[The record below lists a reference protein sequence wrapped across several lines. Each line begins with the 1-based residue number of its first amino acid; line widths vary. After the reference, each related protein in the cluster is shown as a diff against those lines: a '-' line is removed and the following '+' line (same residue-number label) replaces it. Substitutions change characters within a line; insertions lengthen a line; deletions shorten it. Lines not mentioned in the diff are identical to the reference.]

1 MTWSNQFREV
11 IPFKFFYLVCRDA
24 VDAAERL
31 LAFLAVTSLFIG
43 GTGFFKTYMASVL
56 LGIKPSTT
64 ICLAVFLVSFSVYTL
79 DKLVDLD
86 RDVSN
91 MPARKQVLYSRRRI
105 FLILALS
112 AYFGA
117 AIIMAYVRP
126 AALPLVFV
134 PVIANAFYGM
144 RLLPWLPR
152 LKDIPV
158 MKNIVVGSAWAV
170 VTVLIPVIHSGHTA
184 TYLLVLYFIFIKT
197 FIDTV
202 LYDIRDVAGDR
213 ISGVRTMPV
222 ILGETPTVL
231 LLLILNTTIL
241 PVSLLLPGDGREIAL
256 ALTIYGYAYIAYLRR
271 RRNPVVLDLLVE
283 GEWMMACVVLYML
296 NAA

>member
-1 MTWSNQFREV
+1 M
-11 IPFKFFYLVCRDA
+11 VCRDA

-43 GTGFFKTYMASVL
+43 GTGFFKTYMASIL
-56 LGIKPSTT
+56 LGIEPSMT
-64 ICLAVFLVSFSVYTL
+64 ICLSVFLVSFSVYTL

-91 MPARKQVLYSRRRI
+91 MPSRKKFLYSRRRI
-105 FLILALS
+105 FLALALS
-112 AYFGA
+112 AYIA
-117 AIIMAYVRP
+117 AALIMAYVRP

-170 VTVLIPVIHSGHTA
+170 VTVLIPVLYSGHSDSWIP
-184 TYLLVLYFIFIKT
+184 VLYFIFIKT

-222 ILGETPTVL
+222 ILGEKLTVL
-231 LLLILNTTIL
+231 LLLLLNTAIL

-256 ALTIYGYAYIAYLRR
+256 ALTLYGYAYIAYLRR
-271 RRNPVVLDLLVE
+271 RRNPAVLDLLVE
-283 GEWMMACVVLYML
+283 GEWMMASVVLYML

>member
-1 MTWSNQFREV
+1 M
-11 IPFKFFYLVCRDA
+11 CRDA

>member
-1 MTWSNQFREV
+1 M
-11 IPFKFFYLVCRDA
+11 
-24 VDAAERL
+24 DAAERL

-43 GTGFFKTYMASVL
+43 GTGFFKTYMASLL
-56 LGIKPSTT
+56 LGIEPSMT
-64 ICLAVFLVSFSVYTL
+64 ICFAVFLVSFSVYTL

-91 MPARKQVLYSRRRI
+91 MPARKQFLYSRRRI
-105 FLILALS
+105 FLALALS
-112 AYFGA
+112 AYLA
-117 AIIMAYVRP
+117 ATLIMAYVRP

-158 MKNIVVGSAWAV
+158 MKNVVVGSAWAV
-170 VTVLIPVIHSGHTA
+170 VTVLIPVFYSG
-184 TYLLVLYFIFIKT
+184 YSNSWIPVLYFIFIKT

-202 LYDIRDVAGDR
+202 LYDIRDLAGDR

-222 ILGETPTVL
+222 ILGEKLTVL
-231 LLLILNTTIL
+231 LLLLLNTTIL
-241 PVSLLLPGDGREIAL
+241 PVSLLLPGDGRGIAL
-256 ALTIYGYAYIAYLRR
+256 VLTLYGYAYIAYLRR
-271 RRNPVVLDLLVE
+271 RRDPVVLDMLVE

>member
-1 MTWSNQFREV
+1 M
-11 IPFKFFYLVCRDA
+11 
-24 VDAAERL
+24 DAAERL

-43 GTGFFKTYMASVL
+43 GTGFFKTYMASLL
-56 LGIKPSTT
+56 LGIEPSMT
-64 ICLAVFLVSFSVYTL
+64 ICFAVFLVSFSVYTL

-91 MPARKQVLYSRRRI
+91 MPARKQFLYSRRRI
-105 FLILALS
+105 FLALALS
-112 AYFGA
+112 AYLA
-117 AIIMAYVRP
+117 ATLIMAYVRP

-158 MKNIVVGSAWAV
+158 MKNVVVGSAWAV
-170 VTVLIPVIHSGHTA
+170 VTVLIPVFYSG
-184 TYLLVLYFIFIKT
+184 YSNSWIPVLYFIFIKT

-202 LYDIRDVAGDR
+202 LYDIRDLAGDR
-213 ISGVRTMPV
+213 LSGVRTMPV
-222 ILGETPTVL
+222 ILGEKLTVL
-231 LLLILNTTIL
+231 LLLLLNTTIL
-241 PVSLLLPGDGREIAL
+241 PVSLLLPGDGRGIAL
-256 ALTIYGYAYIAYLRR
+256 ALTLYGYAYIAYLRR
-271 RRNPVVLDLLVE
+271 RRNPVVLDMLVE
-283 GEWMMACVVLYML
+283 GEWMMAFVVLYML

>member
-1 MTWSNQFREV
+1 M
-11 IPFKFFYLVCRDA
+11 CRDA

-64 ICLAVFLVSFSVYTL
+64 ICFAVFLVSFSVYTL

-91 MPARKQVLYSRRRI
+91 MPARKQFLYSRRRI

-112 AYFGA
+112 AYLAA
-117 AIIMAYVRP
+117 AIIIAYVRP

-170 VTVLIPVIHSGHTA
+170 VTVLIPVIHSVHTA

>member
-1 MTWSNQFREV
+1 M
-11 IPFKFFYLVCRDA
+11 CRDA

-56 LGIKPSTT
+56 LGIEPSMA
-64 ICLAVFLVSFSVYTL
+64 ICFAVFLVSFSVYTL

-91 MPARKQVLYSRRRI
+91 MPARKQFLYSRRRI

-112 AYFGA
+112 AYLAA
-117 AIIMAYVRP
+117 AIIIAYVRP

-184 TYLLVLYFIFIKT
+184 TCVLVLYFIFIKT

-283 GEWMMACVVLYML
+283 GEWMMACVALYML

>member
-11 IPFKFFYLVCRDA
+11 IPFKYFYLVCRDA
-24 VDAAERL
+24 IDAVERL

-43 GTGFFKTYMASVL
+43 GTGFFKTYMASLL
-56 LGIKPSTT
+56 LGIQPSMM
-64 ICLAVFLVSFSVYTL
+64 ICFAVFLVSFSVYTL

-86 RDVSN
+86 RDISN
-91 MPARKQVLYSRRRI
+91 MPARKQFLYSRRRF
-105 FLILALS
+105 FLVLALS
-112 AYFGA
+112 AYLA
-117 AIIMAYVRP
+117 AALIMVYVRP

-144 RLLPWLPR
+144 RLLPWIPR

-158 MKNIVVGSAWAV
+158 MKNVVVGSAWAL
-170 VTVLIPVIHSGHTA
+170 VTVLIPVFHSGYGSPWA
-184 TYLLVLYFIFIKT
+184 LVLYFIFIKT

-231 LLLILNTTIL
+231 VLLILNTTIL
-241 PVSLLLPGDGREIAL
+241 PVSLFLPGGSREIAL
-256 ALTIYGYAYIAYLRR
+256 ALTLYGYAYIAYLRR
-271 RRNPVVLDLLVE
+271 RRNPVVMDMLVE
-283 GEWMMACVVLYML
+283 GEWMMACVALYLL
-296 NAA
+296 NAL

>member
-1 MTWSNQFREV
+1 M
-11 IPFKFFYLVCRDA
+11 CRDA

-43 GTGFFKTYMASVL
+43 GTGFFKTYMASLL
-56 LGIKPSTT
+56 LGIEPSMT
-64 ICLAVFLVSFSVYTL
+64 ICFAVFLVSFSVYTL

-91 MPARKQVLYSRRRI
+91 MPARKQFLYSRRRI
-105 FLILALS
+105 FLALALS
-112 AYFGA
+112 AYLA
-117 AIIMAYVRP
+117 ATLIMAYVRP

-158 MKNIVVGSAWAV
+158 MKNVVVGSAWAV
-170 VTVLIPVIHSGHTA
+170 VTVLIPVFYSG
-184 TYLLVLYFIFIKT
+184 YSNSWIPVLYFIFIKT

-202 LYDIRDVAGDR
+202 LYDIRDLAGDR
-213 ISGVRTMPV
+213 LSGVRTMPV
-222 ILGETPTVL
+222 ILGEKLTVL
-231 LLLILNTTIL
+231 LLLLLNTTIL
-241 PVSLLLPGDGREIAL
+241 PVSLLLPGDGRGIAL
-256 ALTIYGYAYIAYLRR
+256 ALTLYGYAYIAYLRR
-271 RRNPVVLDLLVE
+271 RRNPVVLDMLVE
-283 GEWMMACVVLYML
+283 GEWMMAFVVLYML

>member
-1 MTWSNQFREV
+1 M
-11 IPFKFFYLVCRDA
+11 CRDA
-24 VDAAERL
+24 IDAAEGL

-43 GTGFFKTYMASVL
+43 GTGFFKTYMASIL
-56 LGIKPSTT
+56 LGIEPSMS
-64 ICLAVFLVSFSVYTL
+64 ICLAVFLISFSVYTL

-91 MPARKQVLYSRRRI
+91 MPARKQFLYSRRRI

-112 AYFGA
+112 AYLA
-117 AIIMAYVRP
+117 ATFIMAYVRP

-134 PVIANAFYGM
+134 PVVANAFYGT

-170 VTVLIPVIHSGHTA
+170 VTVLIPVIHSGHT
-184 TYLLVLYFIFIKT
+184 TSCMPVLYFIFIKT

-231 LLLILNTTIL
+231 LLLLLNTTIL
-241 PVSLLLPGDGREIAL
+241 PVSLLLPGYGREIAL
-256 ALTIYGYAYIAYLRR
+256 ALTFYGYAYIAYLRR
-271 RRNPVVLDLLVE
+271 RRNPAVLDMLVE

>member
-1 MTWSNQFREV
+1 MTWSNQFRGV

-24 VDAAERL
+24 IDAVERL
-31 LAFLAVTSLFIG
+31 LAFMAVTSIFIG

-56 LGIKPSTT
+56 LGIQPSMM
-64 ICLAVFLVSFSVYTL
+64 ICFAVFLVSFSVYTL
-79 DKLVDLD
+79 DKLVDLE

-91 MPARKQVLYSRRRI
+91 MPARKQFLYSRRRI
-105 FLILALS
+105 FLALALS
-112 AYFGA
+112 AYIA
-117 AIIMAYVRP
+117 AALIMVYVR
-126 AALPLVFV
+126 ASALPLVFV

-158 MKNIVVGSAWAV
+158 MKNIVVGSAWAL
-170 VTVLIPVIHSGHTA
+170 VTVLIPVVHSG
-184 TYLLVLYFIFIKT
+184 YSSPWILVLYFIFIKT

-241 PVSLLLPGDGREIAL
+241 PVSLFLPGESKAIAL
-256 ALTIYGYAYIAYLRR
+256 ALTLYGYAYIAYLRR

-283 GEWMMACVVLYML
+283 GEWMMACVVLCML
-296 NAA
+296 NAV

>member
-1 MTWSNQFREV
+1 MTWCNQLRNTD
-11 IPFKFFYLVCRDA
+11 PFKFFYPVCRDA
-24 VDAAERL
+24 LDAVERL

-43 GTGFFKTYMASVL
+43 GTGFFKTYMASLL
-56 LGIKPSTT
+56 LGTEPSML
-64 ICLAVFLVSFSVYTL
+64 ICCAVFLVSFSVYTL
-79 DKLVDLD
+79 DKLVDLE

-91 MPARKQVLYSRRRI
+91 MPARKRFLYSRRRI
-105 FLILALS
+105 FLGLALS
-112 AYFGA
+112 AYIA
-117 AIIMAYVRP
+117 ASLIMFYVRP

-144 RLLPWLPR
+144 RVLPQLPR

-158 MKNIVVGSAWAV
+158 MKNIVVGSAWAL
-170 VTVLIPVIHSGHTA
+170 VTVLIPVMCSGCGGPW
-184 TYLLVLYFIFIKT
+184 LLVLYFIFIKT

-231 LLLILNTTIL
+231 LLLLLNTTML
-241 PVSLLLPGDGREIAL
+241 PVSLLLPGDGGAIAL
-256 ALTIYGYAYIAYLRR
+256 ALTLYGYAYIAYLRR

-283 GEWMMACVVLYML
+283 GEWMMACAVLYML
-296 NAA
+296 NAV

>member
-1 MTWSNQFREV
+1 MTWSNQFHEV
-11 IPFKFFYLVCRDA
+11 IPFKFFYLVYRDA
-24 VDAAERL
+24 INAAERL

-56 LGIKPSTT
+56 LGIEPSML

-91 MPARKQVLYSRRRI
+91 MPTRKQFLYSRRKV
-105 FLILALS
+105 FLILASTAYLAS
-112 AYFGA
+112 AL
-117 AIIMAYVRP
+117 IMIYVRP

-170 VTVLIPVIHSGHTA
+170 VTVLIPMIHSGHTA
-184 TYLLVLYFIFIKT
+184 SCMLVLYFIFIKT

-231 LLLILNTTIL
+231 LLFILNTTIL
-241 PVSLLLPGDGREIAL
+241 PVSLLLPGDGRGIAL
-256 ALTIYGYAYIAYLRR
+256 ALTLYGYVYIAYLRR

-296 NAA
+296 NAL

>member
-1 MTWSNQFREV
+1 M
-11 IPFKFFYLVCRDA
+11 CRD
-24 VDAAERL
+24 VIDAAERL

-56 LGIKPSTT
+56 LGIEPSMT

-91 MPARKQVLYSRRRI
+91 MPARKQFLYSRRKI
-105 FLILALS
+105 FMGLALS
-112 AYFGA
+112 AYITA
-117 AIIMAYVRP
+117 ALIMVYVRP
-126 AALPLVFV
+126 QALPLVFV

-158 MKNIVVGSAWAV
+158 MKNVVVGSAWAV
-170 VTVLIPVIHSGHTA
+170 VTVLIPVLDGGYSSPWI
-184 TYLLVLYFIFIKT
+184 LVLYFIFIKT

-202 LYDIRDVAGDR
+202 LYDIRDLAGDR
-213 ISGVRTMPV
+213 LSGVRTMPV
-222 ILGETPTVL
+222 ILGEMPTVL

-241 PVSLLLPGDGREIAL
+241 PVSLLLPGDGRAIAL
-256 ALTIYGYAYIAYLRR
+256 ALTLYGYAYIAYLRR

-283 GEWMMACVVLYML
+283 GEWMMACAVLCLL

>member
-1 MTWSNQFREV
+1 M
-11 IPFKFFYLVCRDA
+11 CRDA

-56 LGIKPSTT
+56 LGIEPSMA
-64 ICLAVFLVSFSVYTL
+64 ICFAVFLVSFSVYTL

-91 MPARKQVLYSRRRI
+91 MPARKQFLYSRRRI

-112 AYFGA
+112 AYLA
-117 AIIMAYVRP
+117 AALIIAYVRP

-184 TYLLVLYFIFIKT
+184 TCVLVLYFIFIKT